1 MSCAPIFPVTTS
13 LAHDV
18 INNLTAPD
26 GCQFYFE
33 NGYSTSILI
42 GGRDGC
48 YAYDIERGFQMT
60 MASLQKALK
69 IEADR
74 VGAVLTVKEGVI
86 QGKFLRVWRVY

>member
-1 MSCAPIFPVTTS
+1 MSCAPVFPVTTS
-13 LAHDV
+13 LARDV
-18 INNLTAPD
+18 IDNLTAPD

-42 GGRDGC
+42 GCRDGC
-48 YAYDIERGFQMT
+48 YAYDIETGFQMT

-74 VGAVLTVKEGVI
+74 VGAVVTVK
-86 QGKFLRVWRVY
+86 QGIIPDKFLRVWRVY

>member
-48 YAYDIERGFQMT
+48 HAYDIERGFQMT
-60 MASLQKALK
+60 VTSLQKAIR
-69 IEADR
+69 IEADMA
-74 VGAVLTVKEGVI
+74 GAVVTVKQGI
-86 QGKFLRVWRVY
+86 IPGKFLRVWMVY

>member
-13 LAHDV
+13 LARDA

-42 GGRDGC
+42 GCRDGC

-60 MASLQKALK
+60 MTSLQKALK

-74 VGAVLTVKEGVI
+74 VGAVVTVKPGVI
-86 QGKFLRVWRVY
+86 HGKFLRVWRVY

>member
-42 GGRDGC
+42 GRRDGC

-60 MASLQKALK
+60 MTSLQKALK

-74 VGAVLTVKEGVI
+74 VGAVLTVKQGI
-86 QGKFLRVWRVY
+86 IPGKFLRVWRVY

>member
-60 MASLQKALK
+60 MTSLQKAIK

-74 VGAVLTVKEGVI
+74 AGAVVTVRQGI
-86 QGKFLRVWRVY
+86 ITGKFLRVWRVY